1 MYKNLTFKVNF
12 LCQKWWEYFQQFF
25 PFHDIIL
32 NRAYFLF
39 LTFFDKFNFQVNLFS
54 EMMLNFWP
62 PATISSQNT
71 IISFWNIDFWPKIY
85 LILYPSLEN
94 SKTYITIT
102 NIQKLSLSHL
112 NVTDDNVKTLVQRC
126 DKLTELDLQNTSI
139 TGQAVTYIIENLSQ
153 TLTRILLPDQI
164 DIGIVLQLGSMPKL
178 KYLWY

>member
-1 MYKNLTFKVNF
+1 M
-12 LCQKWWEYFQQFF
+12 
-25 PFHDIIL
+25 H
-32 NRAYFLF
+32 
-39 LTFFDKFNFQVNLFS
+39 
-54 EMMLNFWP
+54 
-62 PATISSQNT
+62 
-71 IISFWNIDFWPKIY
+71 
-85 LILYPSLEN
+85 
-94 SKTYITIT
+94 ITIP

-178 KYLWY
+178 KYLWYVLNELQRVHFQISP